1 MAIPTAVLAGLKVA
15 GAMAP
20 GVIKALQNQGDAP
33 QQKVSSDTTAYLNRL
48 RQISK
53 EGLYGQKEKNEVAS
67 DIEASGDKREAKLRN
82 LAVAQGIENSG
93 VVGQQI
99 LQSGDMTTLAL
110 ARTAKKLEE
119 MNAQSK
125 LTAQANASAV
135 GQSIEAINYQNALAN
150 KLREDNR
157 IAGIGEAIGAG
168 ISLGS
173 SGNLSGLTD
182 EEFKFLYGQI
192 Q

>member
-1 MAIPTAVLAGLKVA
+1 M
-15 GAMAP
+15 
-20 GVIKALQNQGDAP
+20 
-33 QQKVSSDTTAYLNRL
+33 
-48 RQISK
+48 
-53 EGLYGQKEKNEVAS
+53 
-67 DIEASGDKREAKLRN
+67 RN
-82 LAVAQGIENSG
+82 LAVAQGVENSG

-150 KLREDNR
+150 QLRKDNR
-157 IAGIGEAIGAG
+157 IAGIGQAVGAG
-168 ISLGS
+168 ISAVGGNALGFDDS
-173 SGNLSGLTD
+173 DLGILREIIESRS
-182 EEFKFLYGQI
+182 
-192 Q
+192 